1 MGKDNKEKRKIIVTG
16 ALPYANG
23 PIHIG
28 HLAGVYL
35 PADIYTRFLRK
46 KNEDVIYIC
55 GTDENGVPIT
65 IAAEKEGITPKEL
78 VTRYHNII
86 NDSLKRLGVEFDNF
100 SGTSRKI
107 HYELSQKIF
116 LELYEKSYIEPKTTK
131 EFYCQNCKKF
141 LPDRYVEGICPF
153 CGFEEARGDSCDS
166 CGSWLD
172 SGQLKDPKCKL
183 CGSTPIK
190 KETTHWYLLLDKFQD
205 RLEKWIEKKNWKQT
219 VKSYLKGWLREGL
232 RPRPITRDLQWGVPV
247 PLPDAP
253 KNKVLYVWFDAPLGY
268 ISSTIEWAEKI
279 GQPDKWKD
287 YWQDPN
293 TILIHF
299 IGKDNI
305 VFHGIIWP
313 AIIMGIG
320 KYTLPNEIP
329 ANEFL
334 NLEGRQISTSRNWAI
349 WLHEY
354 LKSFDPDFIRYYLT
368 CIMPETRDSEFK
380 WKEFQERVNQ
390 ELINN
395 LGNFVNRT
403 LKFIDIYNEGKIPEP
418 KKITKEDKKMLSEV
432 NSLIDKLDKAVSKF
446 KFKQAIK
453 LWMQISTT
461 GNRYYD
467 QTKPWETRKNNEDR
481 MATTIYLCSHLTH
494 ILSTLGQLF
503 TPFSAKRI
511 LSMLNL
517 EEKEWGKLKDIELP
531 HGHKIGKVEPLFR
544 KIEDADIEKQI
555 RRLTMSHVTKDDF
568 NQMGLKIGIIEKVEE
583 IKGAD
588 KLYKL
593 TVDTGE
599 KRTIVAGVKQH
610 YTPEQLLN
618 RKIVVITNLEP
629 ATIRGVKSEG
639 MLLAASNGEMIS
651 IISPDSDVPAGVKV
665 S

>member
-1 MGKDNKEKRKIIVTG
+1 VGKDNKEKRKIIVTG

-86 NDSLKRLGVEFDNF
+86 YDSLKKLGVEFENF

-116 LELYEKSYIEPKTTK
+116 LELYEKGYIEAKTTK
-131 EFYCQNCKKF
+131 EFYCQNCRKF
-141 LPDRYVEGICPF
+141 LPDRYVEGICPY

-166 CGSWLD
+166 CGSWLE
-172 SGQLKDPKCKL
+172 SEQLKEPKCKL

-190 KETTHWYLLLDKFQD
+190 KETKHWYLLLDKFQKQ
-205 RLEKWIEKKNWKQT
+205 LEKWIEKKNWKQT

-253 KNKVLYVWFDAPLGY
+253 KDKVLYVWFDAPLGY

-279 GQPDKWKD
+279 GQPDRWKN

-313 AIIMGIG
+313 AIIMGLG
-320 KYTLPNEIP
+320 NFTLPNEIP

-354 LKSFDPDFIRYYLT
+354 LESFDPDFIRYYLT

-418 KKITKEDKKMLSEV
+418 GKLEKEDKKMLSEV
-432 NSLIDKLDKAVSKF
+432 NSFIDKLDKAVSKF

-467 QTKPWETRKNNEDR
+467 QTKPWETRKTNEER

-494 ILSTLGQLF
+494 VLGTIGQLF

-511 LSMLNL
+511 LTMLNL
-517 EEKEWGKLKDIELP
+517 EEKQWDKLKDIELP
-531 HGHKIGKVEPLFR
+531 HGHKTGKIEPLFR

-555 RRLTMSHVTKDDF
+555 RRLTMPFVTKDNF

-599 KRTIVAGVKQH
+599 KRTIVAGLKQH
-610 YTPEQLLN
+610 YTPEQLLD
-618 RKIVVITNLEP
+618 KKVVVITNLEP

-639 MLLAASNGEMIS
+639 MLLAAGNGEAIS
-651 IISPDSDVPAGVKV
+651 IITPDSDVLPGTKV
-665 S
+665 T

>member
-1 MGKDNKEKRKIIVTG
+1 LDKNTEKSKIIVTG

-35 PADIYTRFLRK
+35 PADIYTRYLRK
-46 KNEDVIYIC
+46 KKKDVIYIC

-65 IAAEKEGITPKEL
+65 IAAEKEGVSPKEL
-78 VTRYHNII
+78 VSRYHNLIK
-86 NDSLKRLGVEFDNF
+86 DSLKKLGVEFDNF

-107 HYELSQKIF
+107 HYDFSQKIF
-116 LELYEKSYIEPKTTK
+116 LELYEKGYIEPKTTK
-131 EFYCQNCKKF
+131 EFYCENCRKF
-141 LPDRYVEGICPF
+141 LPDRYVEGICPH
-153 CGFEEARGDSCDS
+153 CGFQEARGDSCDS

-183 CGSTPIK
+183 CGTTPIK
-190 KETTHWYLLLDKFQD
+190 KETKHWYLLLDKFQD
-205 RLEKWIEKKNWKQT
+205 KLEKWIEKKKWKQT

-232 RPRPITRDLQWGVPV
+232 RPRPITRDLNWGVPV
-247 PLPDAP
+247 PLPDVP
-253 KNKVLYVWFDAPLGY
+253 QDKVLYVWFDAPLGY

-279 GQPDKWKD
+279 GKPDKWRD
-287 YWQDPN
+287 YWEDQS

-313 AIIMGIG
+313 AIIMGTE
-320 KYTLPNEIP
+320 KFTLPAEIP

-354 LKSFDPDFIRYYLT
+354 LESFDPDFIRYYLT
-368 CIMPETRDSEFK
+368 SIMPETRDSEFK

-395 LGNFVNRT
+395 FGNFVNRT
-403 LKFIDIYNEGKIPEP
+403 LKFIEKYNQGEIPKPGKL
-418 KKITKEDKKMLSEV
+418 TKEDKEMLREV
-432 NSLIDKLDKAVSKF
+432 NSLIDKLDRAVSKF
-446 KFKQAIK
+446 KFKEAIK
-453 LWMQISTT
+453 LWMQISAI

-467 QTKPWETRKNNEDR
+467 QSKPWENLKNNEDR

-494 ILSTLGQLF
+494 ILSTLGQFF
-503 TPFSAKRI
+503 TPFSAGKT
-511 LSMLNL
+511 LTMLKL
-517 EEKEWGKLKDIELP
+517 KEKEWDKLKDIEIPLS
-531 HGHKIGKVEPLFR
+531 HKIGTIEPLFQ
-544 KIEDADIEKQI
+544 KIEDADVEKQI
-555 RRLTMSHVTKDDF
+555 RRLNMSPVKIVDF
-568 NQMGLKIGIIEKVEE
+568 NQMGLKIGIIEKVEDIE
-583 IKGAD
+583 GAD

-593 TVDTGE
+593 TVNTGE
-599 KRTIVAGVKQH
+599 KRTIVAGIKKQ
-610 YTPEQLLN
+610 YRPDQLLN
-618 RKIVVITNLEP
+618 KKVVIVTNLEP

-639 MLLAASNGEMIS
+639 MLLAASNGEVIS
-651 IISPDSDVPAGVKV
+651 IISPDSDVPAGAKV